1 MGEEKEK
8 GRYREKGYKILHWIQ
23 FVYINNLLYQ
33 TRIFDHKVFIFDHY
47 FSNFNALFLY
57 TCPGVSVGVS
67 ASVSVDVSDRVP
79 PKNIIDSQSRTNK
92 GFERVR
98 QVYRFQF
105 AFCSQSVSCGL
116 IWIEKR
122 RSFLTAFIFLFF
134 VNI

>member
-1 MGEEKEK
+1 MGEGKEKE
-8 GRYREKGYKILHWIQ
+8 RYREKGYKFLHWIQ

-33 TRIFDHKVFIFDHY
+33 TRIFDYKAFIFDHY
-47 FSNFNALFLY
+47 FSDFNALFLY

-79 PKNIIDSQSRTNK
+79 PKNIIASQSRTNK
-92 GFERVR
+92 GFARVL

-116 IWIEKR
+116 IWAKKR
-122 RSFLTAFIFLFF
+122 RSFLTALKFIF
-134 VNI
+134 